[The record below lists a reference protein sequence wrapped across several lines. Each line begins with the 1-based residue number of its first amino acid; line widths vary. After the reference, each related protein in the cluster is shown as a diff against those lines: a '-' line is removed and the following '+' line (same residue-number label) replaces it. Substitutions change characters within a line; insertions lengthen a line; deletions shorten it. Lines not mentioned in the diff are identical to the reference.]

1 LRGVQELTRL
11 PNARVGKS
19 LTVHAK
25 TPEEEEKIRAFK
37 EIHARNQDLSIHDTI
52 MEYIRHFLA
61 KHNYP
66 PGNSQTV
73 LTAFVGQP
81 VEKCFRCGNTFPAL
95 IRVQFVSGLRAG
107 LCRKCFEA
115 EKAKG
120 HYCTIKKVLGG

>member
-1 LRGVQELTRL
+1 MTRL
-11 PNARVGKS
+11 PNVNVGKS

-37 EIHARNQDLSIHDTI
+37 ELHSRNPDLTIHDTI
-52 MEYIRHFLA
+52 MECVRQFLA

-81 VEKCFRCGNTFPAL
+81 VEKCFRCGNTFHSL
-95 IRVQFVSGLRAG
+95 IKVQFVSGLRAG
-107 LCRKCFEA
+107 LCRKCFEM

-120 HYCTIKKVLGG
+120 PYCTIKKVLGG